1 MVGVDGAAQIADVA
15 RAVVKH
21 NKLEDRVSIVE
32 GKVEELI
39 CNGSIPGAGSFD
51 VLVSEWMVGRSK

>member
-15 RAVVKH
+15 RAVIKH
-21 NKLEDRVSIVE
+21 NKLDDRVSIVE

-39 CNGSIPGAGSFD
+39 SDGSIPGAGSFD
-51 VLVSEWMVGRSK
+51 VLVSEWMVGPTK